1 MDYRHFFEVEVGI
14 QKIKYRGS
22 QGLGCCPLHD
32 DTKPSF
38 SFNVETGQCKCF
50 SGCWQGNAYLLA
62 KELNMENPRRLIDS
76 STIDSKNYISPP
88 YEPINTLKSQ
98 NKEVHQVDKMNRYNE
113 LKERYGNRVELGHP
127 YKDKYVGKDDDG
139 NMVFIYSEGIKVH
152 KKYWIPDASLNSSN
166 QIFMADEM
174 SGFDKSRLYLFEG
187 EKDAISSPLKGV
199 SFSCGATSIPDN
211 IDALYDFD
219 EVVIV
224 YDHDEAGKQGAKKVA
239 DKIKSES
246 PTTRVLIA
254 QWDESL
260 PTGYDVYD
268 DIGLTASEETDKAI
282 INAKEYQIET
292 ETKGFNLMNAFQIM
306 NTYTTPPKPIIQNLV
321 VEKGVTLVSG
331 TDGVGKTWFG
341 LEMAISIA
349 SGRKFLEF
357 DVMQRPVLVIQ
368 FELSNEQL
376 SDRLSRYDLSVANG
390 HINFAVLK
398 DEDMIFTDA
407 WNKIGQTITEMNL
420 TDGVVVVDN
429 LYTSTDRDVSHNHE
443 LKSLLKS
450 VEHLKNTT
458 GNSFILI
465 AHHNKGETDK
475 EPILQKSIITG
486 GKTLTNYVSNV
497 FQIGSSSMGADLRR
511 GKITKTRDTYTE
523 LNNEPLLLA
532 FNPDTC
538 SFEYRGVIANENLH
552 CEQITKRWEYKVLMD
567 FTERQNDSL
576 QFDRRTTQLFFES
589 EFSDLSSSAI
599 TKKTTRWLNK
609 MVEFG
614 LIKKLKHGDY
624 ELKKDAIKDLNLND

>member
-1 MDYRHFFEVEVGI
+1 
-14 QKIKYRGS
+14 
-22 QGLGCCPLHD
+22 
-32 DTKPSF
+32 
-38 SFNVETGQCKCF
+38 
-50 SGCWQGNAYLLA
+50 
-62 KELNMENPRRLIDS
+62 
-76 STIDSKNYISPP
+76 
-88 YEPINTLKSQ
+88 
-98 NKEVHQVDKMNRYNE
+98 
-113 LKERYGNRVELGHP
+113 
-127 YKDKYVGKDDDG
+127 
-139 NMVFIYSEGIKVH
+139 
-152 KKYWIPDASLNSSN
+152 
-166 QIFMADEM
+166 
-174 SGFDKSRLYLFEG
+174 
-187 EKDAISSPLKGV
+187 
-199 SFSCGATSIPDN
+199 
-211 IDALYDFD
+211 
-219 EVVIV
+219 
-224 YDHDEAGKQGAKKVA
+224 
-239 DKIKSES
+239 
-246 PTTRVLIA
+246 
-254 QWDESL
+254 
-260 PTGYDVYD
+260 
-268 DIGLTASEETDKAI
+268 
-282 INAKEYQIET
+282 
-292 ETKGFNLMNAFQIM
+292 
-306 NTYTTPPKPIIQNLV
+306 
-321 VEKGVTLVSG
+321 
-331 TDGVGKTWFG
+331 
-341 LEMAISIA
+341 MAISIA
-349 SGRKFLEF
+349 SGRMFLEF

>member
-1 MDYRHFFEVEVGI
+1 
-14 QKIKYRGS
+14 
-22 QGLGCCPLHD
+22 
-32 DTKPSF
+32 
-38 SFNVETGQCKCF
+38 
-50 SGCWQGNAYLLA
+50 
-62 KELNMENPRRLIDS
+62 
-76 STIDSKNYISPP
+76 
-88 YEPINTLKSQ
+88 
-98 NKEVHQVDKMNRYNE
+98 
-113 LKERYGNRVELGHP
+113 
-127 YKDKYVGKDDDG
+127 
-139 NMVFIYSEGIKVH
+139 
-152 KKYWIPDASLNSSN
+152 
-166 QIFMADEM
+166 MADEM

-224 YDHDEAGKQGAKKVA
+224 YDHDEAGKQGSKKVA

-465 AHHNKGETDK
+465 AHHNKGESDK